1 MAGTLLIVEET
12 SQLEELSST
21 RRTPGWKEPFRMMPL
36 DLQSGMEEEGNKE
49 ARASH
54 PPSHKGIQWRSSHK
68 NSRELKRKSHSLKKI
83 PPLQERLGV
92 FYRLLMTFQRLW
104 TPKSQGILLNSA
116 TMKRGE

>member
-68 NSRELKRKSHSLKKI
+68 NSRELKKISFIKIHSLNLTREI
-83 PPLQERLGV
+83 RSL
-92 FYRLLMTFQRLW
+92 FID
-104 TPKSQGILLNSA
+104 S
-116 TMKRGE
+116 